1 MTATMIGFLAFLWK
15 ESTRSTIT
23 LITVYV
29 AAMKSLRHKKQPPS
43 PQVNRQ
49 EALRCVPLVN
59 SSVWSGELES
69 GEIPLEFPLQ
79 MKPLFHSIFRRFG
92 NSLEIP
98 TKKLQLD
105 EMGSCVWKKINGE
118 NTVQDIIISFALQY
132 SITRQEAEKSVT
144 TFLADLGRRG
154 IIALR

>member
-1 MTATMIGFLAFLWK
+1 
-15 ESTRSTIT
+15 
-23 LITVYV
+23 
-29 AAMKSLRHKKQPPS
+29 MKLFQRKNQHPT

-49 EALRCVPLVN
+49 EALRCVPIVN
-59 SSVWSGELES
+59 SSVWSGELDS
-69 GEIPLEFPLQ
+69 GEIMLEFPLQ

-92 NSLEIP
+92 NSLQVP
-98 TKKLQLD
+98 TKKLRLD

-118 NTVQDIIISFALQY
+118 NTVQDIITSFAQQY
-132 SITRQEAEKSVT
+132 RITRQEAEKSVT